1 MITPSFG
8 LTATERVLPRLA
20 LDWTT
25 GLPQPG
31 VDVVRSGVATF
42 VGSNGLIQ
50 LASPDTQR
58 VDFSTGVSGL
68 LVEESRTNTV
78 VYSEDFANASWVK
91 GSATVSSNVL
101 VAPDGTLTADKLV
114 ENTFTAE
121 HLARNPSVSC
131 TAGNYTA
138 SVFWNEDSERNLFLR
153 VVHSGDTTSTSSV
166 VFYKDTLSL
175 GAVSGRGISATAKFF
190 SDGWWLISLVFSLSA
205 TRNVQH
211 GVQTFTTTSVY
222 LGDGTSGIYVWG
234 AQLEAGAF
242 PTSYIPTEASAVT
255 RNADVAT
262 MTGTNFSDWYNASEG
277 SFVTEVIANNYA
289 TTGAQIR
296 RFIQLSDGT
305 TNNFVAYGRGA
316 TAAIRLGIVSGGV
329 AASLSPAAAYN
340 FGTITV
346 GNSDSFGYGYSATVP
361 SLVLNT
367 VKATNITSGYV
378 VVAGITQMNI
388 GTQITPGATDV
399 LNGIVQR
406 IAYYPLRLTNEQL
419 QAFTK

>member
-25 GLPQPG
+25 GLAQPG
-31 VDVVRSGVATF
+31 VDVTRAGVATF

-58 VDFSTGVSGL
+58 VDFSTGVSAL

-114 ENTFTAE
+114 ENSSTAE

-211 GVQTFTTTSVY
+211 GVQTFTTTSIY

-262 MTGTNFSDWYNASEG
+262 MTGTNFSDWFNASEG
-277 SFVTEVIANNYA
+277 TL
-289 TTGAQIR
+289 QINFLSGSKVASIR
-296 RFIQLSDGT
+296 SAAISDGT
-305 TNNFVAYGRGA
+305 TANFMEMA
-316 TAAIRLGIVSGGV
+316 IVSGAGLGPYLFVVDNTVTQVSANGGVTFTANTFYSWV
-329 AASLSPAAAYN
+329 AAYKLNSFAWSRLGNTVVADNA
-340 FGTITV
+340 GTIPPVNKLTIGADSV
-346 GNSDSFGYGYSATVP
+346 GNA
-361 SLVLNT
+361 VLC
-367 VKATNITSGYV
+367 GH
-378 VVAGITQMNI
+378 
-388 GTQITPGATDV
+388 
-399 LNGIVQR
+399 VQK
-406 IAYYPLRLTNEQL
+406 IMYWPQRLINAEV
-419 QAFTK
+419 QAFAK